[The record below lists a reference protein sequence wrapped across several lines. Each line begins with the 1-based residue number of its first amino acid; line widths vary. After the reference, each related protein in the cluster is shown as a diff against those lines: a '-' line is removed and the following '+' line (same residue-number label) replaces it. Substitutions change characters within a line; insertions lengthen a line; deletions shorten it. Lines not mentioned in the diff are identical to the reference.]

1 MKLAFGGDHAAFTL
15 KAELIEYAKQ
25 LGHEVI
31 DLGCHSQE
39 SVDYPDYGLAVGKAV
54 ANGEADKGVA
64 VCFSGIGIS
73 IAANKV
79 RGIRCALC
87 HDPLSARL
95 TREHNDTNVL
105 AMGAGIIGPALAKE
119 ILKVWLE
126 TAPEGGRH
134 QRRIDKIMTIE
145 QGDNQ

>member
-1 MKLAFGGDHAAFTL
+1 MKLAFGGDHAALTL
-15 KAELIEYAKQ
+15 KATLIEYAKQ

-31 DLGCHSQE
+31 DLGCNSND

-54 ANGEADKGVA
+54 ASGEADKGIA
-64 VCFSGIGIS
+64 ICYTGIGIS

-95 TREHNDTNVL
+95 TREHNNTNVL
-105 AMGAGIIGPALAKE
+105 AMGAGIIGEALAKE

-126 TAPEGGRH
+126 TMPEGGRH
-134 QRRIDKIMTIE
+134 QRRVDKIMAIE
-145 QGDNQ
+145 KDDV